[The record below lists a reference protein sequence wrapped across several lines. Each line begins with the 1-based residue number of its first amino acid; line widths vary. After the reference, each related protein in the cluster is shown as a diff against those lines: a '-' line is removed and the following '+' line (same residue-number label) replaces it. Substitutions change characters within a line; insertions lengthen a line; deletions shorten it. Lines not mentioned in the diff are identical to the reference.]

1 MFYDQIEKL
10 CHKYK
15 ISPSA
20 LSLKM
25 GLTAQAS
32 SRWKLGSFPKV
43 ETLMQIADYFGVS
56 VDYLLYGDNIPVRNN
71 AVASDGSVS
80 IAGSNNST
88 GSINISTGLDCYE
101 TEIIRI
107 YRNLDIKR
115 RTELIYKAVSL
126 ENDQNNEKK
135 DEE

>member
-10 CHKYK
+10 CHEYK

-20 LSLKM
+20 LGLKM
-25 GLTAQAS
+25 GLSAQAA

-43 ETLMQIADYFGVS
+43 ETLMQIADFFGVS
-56 VDYLLYGDNIPVRNN
+56 VDYLLYGDDIPVRNN

-80 IAGSNNST
+80 IAGSNNTT
-88 GSINISTGLDCYE
+88 GSINTSNGLDSYE
-101 TEIIRI
+101 AELIRI

-126 ENDQNNEKK
+126 ENEQNSGKGDEK
-135 DEE
+135 